1 MSPHRLTGTPLASS
15 PAGVDALLSLGLR
28 RLSVAPAALGRVK
41 QAVARFGAGDG

>member
-1 MSPHRLTGTPLASS
+1 MASTL
-15 PAGVDALLSLGLR
+15 PALDALLGLGLR